1 MFVTAVLSF
10 LLKFD
15 MELVEEVWSNSGVH
29 IQVGQ
34 ELDQNVWRDAVS
46 QAQRWVGLR
55 LTKMLLGLFCKKNT
69 TNALL
74 QINGTSNHQLAKS
87 IKATPSGI
95 TVSGYRPHE
104 IGKNLNFAHYLY
116 CACAVNSP
124 PLSPARV

>member
-55 LTKMLLGLFCKKNT
+55 LTKMLLGLFCKKKIRQM
-69 TNALL
+69 LCC
-74 QINGTSNHQLAKS
+74 K
-87 IKATPSGI
+87 
-95 TVSGYRPHE
+95 
-104 IGKNLNFAHYLY
+104 
-116 CACAVNSP
+116 
-124 PLSPARV
+124 